1 VCRQAVETAT
11 GTLETD
17 EAASRRVRHRA
28 AGCEPCE
35 AVECVS
41 SRGLPWPRLRR
52 VCEFIQHNLNQQ
64 LTLLKSPRPGS
75 HEPLPFRATFQA
87 ACRRTPAPL
96 RAGTAHRAGLG
107 ATPGAAVLNWR
118 GLSVSGLSATQS
130 LHDAVPTDDRHH
142 AERVSVWNGALRGE
156 L

>member
-87 ACRRTPAPL
+87 ACRRTPARCVLGRHIARASAPL
-96 RAGTAHRAGLG
+96 REPQLSIGEVCRLVGFRPPSRFT
-107 ATPGAAVLNWR
+107 TPFRRMTGITP
-118 GLSVSGLSATQS
+118 SAYRCGM
-130 LHDAVPTDDRHH
+130 AP
-142 AERVSVWNGALRGE
+142 
-156 L
+156 